1 MCEKRYNIKSQTTFN
16 TIVPSKLDRKLQ
28 DLGLSSS
35 LCSWILNFLSDRRQV
50 VRLGSTTSSPITLN
64 TGAPQGC
71 VLSPLLY
78 SLYTYDCTA
87 TNNSNIIVKFADD
100 TTVVGLITNGDET
113 AYREEVSALTHWC
126 QDNHLTLNVA
136 KTKELIVDFR
146 RCRGVHTPITINGAA
161 VERVSSFR
169 FLGVHLAEDLTC
181 MDQCE
186 DREEGVP
193 PSKTT
198 LCGEHESQTKAQRN
212 PPGPPPSSVSNES
225 NSVKDVIKRF
235 EQKQSAEKRVDQ
247 QSSEVP
253 SGQSAQQHQTQL
265 DSIFMLLEDNIITF
279 VKNELKKIQKVL
291 SPDYPECLENQR
303 SSSREAFVKITVDF
317 LRRMKQEELADRLQ
331 RQCQAAV
338 CHRNLKSALK
348 KKFQCVFEGIAKAGN
363 PTLLNQIYTEL
374 YITEGGTAEVNDEHE
389 VRQIETASRKP
400 DRPETTIR
408 QEDIFN
414 ASPGRDEPIR
424 TVLTKGVAGIG
435 KTVLTQK
442 YTLDWAEDKANQDI
456 QFIFPFTFRELNVL
470 KEEKFSLVELVH
482 HFFTE
487 TKEAGIYSFE
497 DFQVV
502 FIFDGLDECRLPLDF
517 HKTTILTDPRKS
529 TSVDVLLIN
538 LIRGKLLPS
547 ARLWITTRPAA
558 ANQIPP
564 DCVGMVTEV
573 RGFTDPQK
581 EEYFRKRFRGEEQAS
596 RIISHIKKARSL
608 HIMCHIPVFCWITAT
623 VLEDVL
629 GTREGGQ
636 LPKTLTEMYIHFLVV
651 QAKVKK
657 VKYDGGAETDPHWNK
672 KNRKMIKSLG
682 KLAFD
687 QLQKGNLIFY
697 ESDLTECGIDIR
709 AASVYSG
716 VFTQIFKE
724 ERGLYQDKVFCFIHL
739 SVQEFLAALHVHLTF
754 IISGVNLL
762 EERQTTSKKSKLF
775 NKRKLQ
781 SLHQSAVNKALQSP
795 NGHLDLFLRFL
806 LGLSLQTNQTLLRG
820 QLTQTGSSSQTN
832 QQTVQ
837 YIKEKLSENLSAEKS
852 INLFHCLNELNDRSL
867 VEEIQQSLRSG
878 SFSTDKLS
886 PAQWSALVFILLSS
900 EKDLDVFDLKKYS
913 ASEEALLRLL
923 PVVKASNKALLSGC
937 NLSERSC
944 DALSSVLSSQ
954 LSCLKELDLSNNDL
968 RDSGVKL
975 LSAALQSPHC
985 TLETLRLKDCGL
997 SEISCDYLAAALES
1011 NPSYP
1016 RELDLSGTY
1025 NNLQDSGVKQL
1036 CVLLE
1041 NPRCRFETLRLKDC
1055 GLSEISCDY
1064 LAAALESNPSY
1075 PRVLDLSGTYNN
1087 LQDSGMKQLCVLLGN
1102 PRCRFETLR
1111 LSHCDLPER
1120 NCEALSSGLSSQT
1133 SNLRQLD
1140 LSNIN
1145 LKDSGVKLLSEG
1157 LKSPHCTLE
1166 TLSLSGC
1173 LIAEEGCTSLA
1184 SALSSNPSHL
1194 RELDLS
1200 YNHPGDSGMKL
1211 LSAGLKDPGWR
1222 LDTLRVEPAGVRWLR
1237 PGLRKYSCQL
1247 TIDTNTV
1254 NTKLQLSDNNRK
1266 VTHVEEVQSY
1276 PDHPDRF
1283 DVYQLLCRNGLT
1295 GRCYWEVEWRGNVY
1309 ISVSYRSIRRKG
1321 DSNDCVF
1328 GYNDQSWSLSC
1339 TDGGPRSVWHN
1350 YRGTSISSSS
1360 SSSSSS
1366 SVSNRAAVYVDCPAG
1381 TLSFYRVSSDT
1392 LIHLHTFN
1400 TTFTQTLY
1408 PGFGVWSHGSSVSL
1422 C

>member
-1 MCEKRYNIKSQTTFN
+1 
-16 TIVPSKLDRKLQ
+16 
-28 DLGLSSS
+28 
-35 LCSWILNFLSDRRQV
+35 
-50 VRLGSTTSSPITLN
+50 
-64 TGAPQGC
+64 
-71 VLSPLLY
+71 
-78 SLYTYDCTA
+78 
-87 TNNSNIIVKFADD
+87 
-100 TTVVGLITNGDET
+100 
-113 AYREEVSALTHWC
+113 
-126 QDNHLTLNVA
+126 
-136 KTKELIVDFR
+136 
-146 RCRGVHTPITINGAA
+146 
-161 VERVSSFR
+161 
-169 FLGVHLAEDLTC
+169 
-181 MDQCE
+181 
-186 DREEGVP
+186 
-193 PSKTT
+193 
-198 LCGEHESQTKAQRN
+198 ESQ
-212 PPGPPPSSVSNES
+212 NE
-225 NSVKDVIKRF
+225 
-235 EQKQSAEKRVDQ
+235 
-247 QSSEVP
+247 
-253 SGQSAQQHQTQL
+253 
-265 DSIFMLLEDNIITF
+265 
-279 VKNELKKIQKVL
+279 
-291 SPDYPECLENQR
+291 DYEQR

-331 RQCQAAV
+331 STAV

-408 QEDIFN
+408 QEDIFK

-442 YTLDWAEDKANQDI
+442 YSLDWAEDKANQDI

-487 TKEAGIYSFE
+487 TKEAGICSFE

-517 HKTTILTDPRKS
+517 HKTKILTDPRKS

-538 LIRGKLLPS
+538 LIRGKLLPT
-547 ARLWITTRPAA
+547 AHLWITTRPAA

-581 EEYFRKRFRGEEQAS
+581 EEYFRKRFRDEEQAS
-596 RIISHIKKARSL
+596 RIISHIKTSRSL

-629 GTREGGQ
+629 ETREGGQ

-657 VKYDGGAETDPHWNK
+657 VKYDGGAETDPHWSPES
-672 KNRKMIKSLG
+672 RKMMESLG

-754 IISGVNLL
+754 INSGKNLL
-762 EERQTTSKKSKLF
+762 KKQQITSKKSKFFEKKNNL
-775 NKRKLQ
+775 K

-820 QLTQTGSSSQTN
+820 LLTQTGSSSQTN
-832 QQTVQ
+832 QETVQ
-837 YIKEKLSENLSAEKS
+837 YIKLKLSENLSAEKS

-878 SFSTDKLS
+878 SLSTDKLS

-944 DALSSVLSSQ
+944 DALSSVLNSQASS
-954 LSCLKELDLSNNDL
+954 LKELDLSNNDL

-985 TLETLRLKDCGL
+985 TLETLRLSHFDL
-997 SEISCDYLAAALES
+997 SERS
-1011 NPSYP
+1011 
-1016 RELDLSGTY
+1016 
-1025 NNLQDSGVKQL
+1025 
-1036 CVLLE
+1036 
-1041 NPRCRFETLRLKDC
+1041 
-1055 GLSEISCDY
+1055 
-1064 LAAALESNPSY
+1064 
-1075 PRVLDLSGTYNN
+1075 
-1087 LQDSGMKQLCVLLGN
+1087 
-1102 PRCRFETLR
+1102 
-1111 LSHCDLPER
+1111 
-1120 NCEALSSGLSSQT
+1120 CEALSSGLSSQT

-1145 LKDSGVKLLSEG
+1145 LKDSGVTLLSEG

-1173 LIAEEGCTSLA
+1173 LISEKGCTSLV

-1200 YNHPGDSGMKL
+1200 YNHPGDSGLKL
-1211 LSAGLKDPGWR
+1211 LSDGLKEPDDGSITAAGLCLFSPSD
-1222 LDTLRVEPAGVRWLR
+1222 
-1237 PGLRKYSCQL
+1237 SCQL

-1295 GRCYWEVEWRGNVY
+1295 GRCYWEVEWRGEVS
-1309 ISVSYRSIRRKG
+1309 ISVSYRRIRRKG
-1321 DSNDCVF
+1321 RSDCVF
-1328 GYNDQSWSLSC
+1328 GRNDQSWSLWCS
-1339 TDGGPRSVWHN
+1339 DDGPRSAWHN
-1350 YRGTSISSSS
+1350 YREISI

-1381 TLSFYRVSSDT
+1381 TLSFYRVSSDS

-1408 PGFGVWSHGSSVSL
+1408 PGFMVWSPGASVSL